1 MFLEEKK
8 MRFSKY
14 GTSFDSAQDDTINAQ
29 DDTINAQDDNINAQ
43 DDKVCQ
49 AERSRSQHSGKK

>member
-14 GTSFDSAQDDTINAQ
+14 GTSFDSAQDDIII
-29 DDTINAQDDNINAQ
+29 DSAQ

-49 AERSRSQHSGKK
+49 AERALSH